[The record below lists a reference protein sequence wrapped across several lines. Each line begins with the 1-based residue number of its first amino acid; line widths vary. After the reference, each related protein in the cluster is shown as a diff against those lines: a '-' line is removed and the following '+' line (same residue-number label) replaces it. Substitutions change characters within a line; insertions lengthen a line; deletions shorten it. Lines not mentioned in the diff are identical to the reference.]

1 MLLEDCLVFIVL
13 RTIFILV
20 YGESDTEE
28 EAIVDHERKLRALM
42 DRCRERGL
50 VLNKDKLRF
59 RRMEMRFIGHLI
71 NSEGLKPDPEKVK
84 AKSRRCRWCERI
96 SWIC

>member
-50 VLNKDKLRF
+50 VLNKDNP
-59 RRMEMRFIGHLI
+59 I
-71 NSEGLKPDPEKVK
+71 
-84 AKSRRCRWCERI
+84 
-96 SWIC
+96 